1 MAVASFKISDDLN
14 LDGVKF
20 NPAGATTGQV
30 LTYSTSTNTFSP
42 TSETPAGT
50 VVMYGG
56 SSVPTGWLLCD
67 GTVYN
72 ISSYNTLG
80 NLLLSRYGGNG
91 TTTFAV
97 PNFVS
102 RIPAATTLPLVISA
116 ASYFSGYGTSSYT
129 TTTPHYFNTG
139 DTVAVTGITPSSWNR
154 TATITVL
161 DSTQF
166 YFTLFN
172 GSTGGAYSSGGTALG
187 PPSTNLASSSNTFNH
202 SHSATYG
209 TDGVN
214 VNLAHNHTTG
224 APNAD
229 HNHTLNSDKGN
240 HGHGTTGSGGIGHV
254 HNLSYKMGNVTQAT
268 SDDSA
273 THTHGYSTDNANH
286 SHLDAANSDVHS
298 HAASGLGTTSHT
310 HAHNSITLVTANQT
324 TSISNHSH
332 GSFNVM
338 QMLFI
343 IKT

>member
-42 TSETPAGT
+42 TSETPVGT

-67 GTVYN
+67 GQQILSTSALGVVL
-72 ISSYNTLG
+72 STRYNTGGETAG
-80 NLLLSRYGGNG
+80 NVR
-91 TTTFAV
+91 V

-102 RIPAATTLPLVISA
+102 RLPVATTPALTISS
-116 ASYFSGYGTSSYT
+116 ASYFSGFGTSSYT
-129 TTTPHYFNTG
+129 TTTPHGFATGNT
-139 DTVAVTGITPSSWNR
+139 VVVTGITPSSWNR
-154 TATITVL
+154 TATITVSN
-161 DSTQF
+161 STQF
-166 YFTLFN
+166 FFSLFN
-172 GSTGGAYSSGGTALG
+172 GSTGGAYSSGGTAAG

-240 HGHGTTGSGGIGHV
+240 HGHGTTGNGGIGHV

-268 SDDSA
+268 GDDSGG
-273 THTHGYSTDNANH
+273 HTHGYSTDNANH

-298 HAASGLGTTSHT
+298 HAASALATTSHT

-338 QMLFI
+338 QILFI

>member
-1 MAVASFKISDDLN
+1 MAVASFKISQNLNIDEKIVDLQ
-14 LDGVKF
+14 GTS
-20 NPAGATTGQV
+20 TTNQV
-30 LTYSTSTNTFSP
+30 LAYSTSTNTFLP
-42 TSETPAGT
+42 TLETPVGT

-102 RIPAATTLPLVISA
+102 RLPVATTL
-116 ASYFSGYGTSSYT
+116 ASNPATSS
-129 TTTPHYFNTG
+129 
-139 DTVAVTGITPSSWNR
+139 VS
-154 TATITVL
+154 
-161 DSTQF
+161 
-166 YFTLFN
+166 
-172 GSTGGAYSSGGTALG
+172 
-187 PPSTNLASSSNTFNH
+187 ASDTFNH
-202 SHSATYG
+202 SHTATYG

-214 VNLAHNHTTG
+214 VDLAHNHTTA

-240 HGHGTTGSGGIGHV
+240 HAHGTTGNGGIGHT
-254 HNLSYKMGNVTQAT
+254 HSLSYKMGQASQAT
-268 SDDSA
+268 SNDSA
-273 THTHGYSTDNANH
+273 DHTHGYSTDNANH
-286 SHLDAANSDVHS
+286 SHLTAANSDVHS
-298 HAASGLGTTSHT
+298 HGESALATTSHA